1 MDIDVKFLFFI
12 SVVCGVFLFMA
23 VFFVLLIYKNYKS
36 RLQILEA
43 VFKTQEEERN
53 RIALDL
59 HDEIG
64 LGLNAIKFYT
74 QSIKEE
80 KTLENVSASVN
91 ENVNHIEVLVARTRE
106 IVRATSTSYVFANG
120 IVTETLNLYARE
132 CERRNIEFN
141 HEINL
146 HGFAF
151 DKNFQLNQFRICQE
165 LLHNAIKHSGCTQ
178 IDIKLIADTKILTF
192 IYSDNGK
199 GTEIVNSNINGI
211 GIQNIKSRVDR
222 YNGKTKFD
230 SAPGSG
236 FACTITYPVKNIKV
250 KL

>member
-1 MDIDVKFLFFI
+1 MSETDRLLFFVYVI
-12 SVVCGVFLFMA
+12 CIVFLFMA

-80 KTLENVSASVN
+80 KTLEKVSVSVN
-91 ENVNHIEVLVARTRE
+91 ENVNHIEALEARTRE

-120 IVTETLNLYARE
+120 IVTEILNLYARD
-132 CERRNIEFN
+132 CARRSIEFT

-146 HGFAF
+146 NGITL
-151 DKNFQLNQFRICQE
+151 DKNFQLNHFRICQE
-165 LLHNAIKHSGCTQ
+165 LLHNAIKHSKCTL
-178 IDIKLIADTKILTF
+178 IFLKLIADPQILTF

-199 GTEIVNSNINGI
+199 GTEIINSNVNGV

-236 FACTITYPVKNIKV
+236 FTCTIIYPINKIKE
-250 KL
+250 KQ